1 MGRRTSIAE
10 YPMRPASAAAIVS
23 IISAVATATLY
34 LAFNDWFGASDLL
47 PMFFWSLPLGALV
60 WFAMRRAGPRFVDR
74 RPRARTT
81 ILAAIGAVTGFLWT
95 FLAALL
101 LGGFIGAFSFPVLY
115 CWTLGGLLGGV
126 AAARVANED
135 ALCSRPT
142 AP

>member
-1 MGRRTSIAE
+1 MK
-10 YPMRPASAAAIVS
+10 PASVAAIVS
-23 IISAVATATLY
+23 IISAVAAATLY
-34 LAFNDWFGASDLL
+34 VSVNDWFGASDLL

-60 WFAMRRAGPRFVDR
+60 WFAMRRAGPRFVDS

-81 ILAAIGAVTGFLWT
+81 ILAAIGAVTGFFWT

-115 CWTLGGLLGGV
+115 CWMLGGLLGGI
-126 AAARVANED
+126 AAARVASED
-135 ALCSRPT
+135 VLDSPPT